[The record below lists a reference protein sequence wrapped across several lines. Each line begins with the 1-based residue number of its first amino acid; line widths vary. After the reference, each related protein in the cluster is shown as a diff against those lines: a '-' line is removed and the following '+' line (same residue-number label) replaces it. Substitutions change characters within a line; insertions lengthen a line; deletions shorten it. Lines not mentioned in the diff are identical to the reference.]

1 MNQMSYKFEGLGKKK
16 KITYIDILKLGVMS
30 YERWA

>member
-1 MNQMSYKFEGLGKKK
+1 MSYKFEGLGKK